1 MTLRYSVHRSR
12 SGVVRLG
19 TPRVAGE
26 SVGDHGGESLA
37 AGHDLTVYD
46 YGSPA

>member
-1 MTLRYSVHRSR
+1 MTLRYSGHRSR

-26 SVGDHGGESLA
+26 SVGDHGESLA

-46 YGSPA
+46 YCSPA